1 MGGGGMT
8 IGSQIVLLEPVVI
21 VEDTRTVYIPRGAM
35 GTVAALEDGQL
46 TISLNGEDY
55 AGIPTESVKERGR
68 PYAGA

>member
-1 MGGGGMT
+1 MT

-21 VEDTRTVYIPRGAM
+21 VEDARTVYLPKGAM
-35 GTVAALEDGQL
+35 GTVTALEDGQL

-68 PYAGA
+68 PYVGT

>member
-1 MGGGGMT
+1 MT

-21 VEDTRTVYIPRGAM
+21 VEDTRTVYIPR

-68 PYAGA
+68 SYAGT